1 MKANELGQKS
11 EELQRF
17 ERYND
22 MIKDEVEK
30 LKKIQ
35 TLIINGVDDGRA
47 ILGKISLQS
56 YQTEEWGSTL
66 GGKASFFDN
75 CLEMEIKTT
84 VSLALL
90 RALEKDIIRKI
101 KLFAQSY
108 GFEEDRF
115 KPIFDEYIDLD
126 KYKYGGWFD

>member
-1 MKANELGQKS
+1 MKTSELGIKS

-56 YQTEEWGSTL
+56 YQIKEWGSTL
-66 GGKASFFDN
+66 GDKANFFDN
-75 CLEMEIKTT
+75 SLEIEIKTT
-84 VSLALL
+84 VSLELL
-90 RALEKDIIRKI
+90 RALEKDIIRRI
-101 KLFAQSY
+101 KHFAQNY
-108 GFEEDRF
+108 EFEEDRF
-115 KPIFDEYIDLD
+115 KPVFDEYIDLD